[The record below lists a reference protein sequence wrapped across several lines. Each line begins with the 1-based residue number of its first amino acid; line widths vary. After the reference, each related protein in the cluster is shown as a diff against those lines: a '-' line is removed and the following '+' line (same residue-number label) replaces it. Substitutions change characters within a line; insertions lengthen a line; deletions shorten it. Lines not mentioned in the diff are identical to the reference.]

1 MLYYVGN
8 ALTLTIR
15 RLYYTYSEKALKA
28 VGLGKKNCTM
38 FEVWSN
44 QLPCKI
50 ENFND
55 ESKLTECQAYIVTA
69 LEWRKKEHEQK
80 IKQKYDESHLK
91 ELQSMISIIEDITLT
106 EIGQRL
112 LTLSNG

>member
-1 MLYYVGN
+1 M
-8 ALTLTIR
+8 
-15 RLYYTYSEKALKA
+15 
-28 VGLGKKNCTM
+28 
-38 FEVWSN
+38 
-44 QLPCKI
+44 
-50 ENFND
+50 
-55 ESKLTECQAYIVTA
+55 TECQAYIVTA

-106 EIGQRL
+106 EIEQRL